1 MIHLILLR
9 HGESEIN
16 VRNRSGRLFCGQT
29 DTPLTD
35 LGRRQAVE
43 AGRLLAARGDLTI
56 RYAISSAL
64 QRARETMALVLV
76 NCRRHRPAARRGRPQ
91 RARAGAVRGPEPG
104 RCLRRVPRICDRRAS
119 EAVRPPLRAEGSGRR
134 EPGRGDRPGMAGDRR
149 ALRPR
154 GRRAGGRSL
163 DHAALRTRSCVAV
176 VASRGDG
183 PAAAERGAGHP
194 APPRRR
200 PLRGG

>member
-76 NCRRHRPAARRGRPQ
+76 NCRRTSSGCPPRPTSTSAGWGCS
-91 RARAGAVRGPEPG
+91 RAGARKMSSPSTPHM
-104 RCLRRVPRICDRRAS
+104 
-119 EAVRPPLRAEGSGRR
+119 RPTS
-134 EPGRGDRPGMAGDRR
+134 
-149 ALRPR
+149 
-154 GRRAGGRSL
+154 
-163 DHAALRTRSCVAV
+163 V
-176 VASRGDG
+176 
-183 PAAAERGAGHP
+183 
-194 APPRRR
+194 
-200 PLRGG
+200 